1 MRDFSSCTKIGYNN
15 TMMQIK
21 VERSVMSS
29 SEQVGRIATPVAN
42 EGAFAFYR
50 EMDAKGRRT
59 FWACTAGF
67 AMDAMDFMIF
77 PLIIGTLITLWH
89 IDAKTAGGIAT
100 VTLWCSAIGGW
111 LAGYLADRIG
121 RVRVMQLTILM
132 FSLGS
137 LLSAF
142 AQDATQLMIFRGLL
156 GLGFGGE
163 AAVAAVTLSEAI
175 NARYRGR
182 ALGCYTASYAVGW
195 ASAVLLQAA
204 IFASLPSDPAWRV
217 LLAIGALPAL
227 LILFIRRNVEEPAI
241 AAAEQSRKGAK
252 PSILGIFAPANVGA
266 TLTGALLTIG
276 AQGGFYSLMIWMPQF
291 LRAERKISILGSTPY
306 LLIVIAGA
314 FVGYLTGGWLADR
327 FGRRF
332 VFIGSSICAAGLAYA
347 YTHAPLSDSVMFVL
361 GFPLGFFAC
370 AYYSAILPCL
380 NELFP
385 TNVRGSGVGFTYNA
399 GRAIGGLFPFLV
411 GAVSAMMPLSDA
423 ISLFAAISYGLMLV
437 TALAMRET
445 NGLVLKS

>member
-1 MRDFSSCTKIGYNN
+1 
-15 TMMQIK
+15 
-21 VERSVMSS
+21 MSS
-29 SEQVGRIATPVAN
+29 SEQVVASPAATQD
-42 EGAFAFYR
+42 GFFSFYR
-50 EMDAKGRRT
+50 EMDAKARRT

-77 PLIIGTLITLWH
+77 PLIIGTLITLWK
-89 IDAKTAGGIAT
+89 IDPKTAGGIAT
-100 VTLWCSAIGGW
+100 VTLWCSAVGGW

-142 AQDATQLMIFRGLL
+142 AQDAWQLTIFRGLL

-163 AAVAAVTLSEAI
+163 AAVAAVALSEVVA
-175 NARYRGR
+175 ARYRGR
-182 ALGCYTASYAVGW
+182 AMGCYTASYAVGW

-204 IFASLPSDPAWRV
+204 IFATLPMETAWRV

-241 AAAEQSRKGAK
+241 AAAQQRSTGAK
-252 PSILGIFAPANVGA
+252 PSILGIFQPANVGS
-266 TLTGALLTIG
+266 TVMGTLLTIG
-276 AQGGFYSLMIWMPQF
+276 AQGGFFSLMIWMPQF
-291 LRAERKISILGSTPY
+291 LRAERKISIIGSTPY
-306 LLIVIAGA
+306 LLTVIAGA
-314 FVGYLTGGWLADR
+314 FAGYLAGGWLADKY
-327 FGRRF
+327 GRRF
-332 VFIGSSICAAGLAYA
+332 VFVASSICAATLAYA
-347 YTHAPLSDSVMFVL
+347 YTHAPLSDGVMLGL

-385 TNVRGSGVGFTYNA
+385 TSVRGSGVGFTYNA

-423 ISLFAAISYGLMLV
+423 ISLFAAISYGLLLT
-437 TALAMRET
+437 TALCMRET
-445 NGLVLKS
+445 NGAALNS